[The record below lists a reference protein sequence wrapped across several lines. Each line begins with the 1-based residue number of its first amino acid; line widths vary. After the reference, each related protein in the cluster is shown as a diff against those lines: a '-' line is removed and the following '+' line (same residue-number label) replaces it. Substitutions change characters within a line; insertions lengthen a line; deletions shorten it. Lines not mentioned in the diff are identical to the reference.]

1 MRGGVASIGP
11 TSDAPIDASVEF
23 VSLVVAKQAERK
35 ERAVI
40 KVEVI
45 CVNKWTTNISI
56 VRHLVTEILMDGIC
70 ISLDG

>member
-1 MRGGVASIGP
+1 MVLRRSAS

-23 VSLVVAKQAERK
+23 VSLIVAKQAERK

-45 CVNKWTTNISI
+45 CVHKWTTNI
-56 VRHLVTEILMDGIC
+56 
-70 ISLDG
+70 

>member
-1 MRGGVASIGP
+1 VVLRRSAF